1 MKDEDVGVAVKGDD
15 LGFELVAQSGLDG
28 EQATY
33 GEVLCVVVGGGGGRG
48 VTIHGHLVT
57 AAHSS
62 MPKKPESVLF
72 GFLIF
77 GLVLVSKMGRYFF
90 KVQFNYKWN
99 VGLLQSQLFV
109 STIFITTLDIR

>member
-33 GEVLCVVVGGGGGRG
+33 GEVLCVVVGCGGGGCA
-48 VTIHGHLVT
+48 TIHGHLVT

-62 MPKKPESVLF
+62 LPKKPESVLF
-72 GFLIF
+72 VFLRF
-77 GLVLVSKMGRYFF
+77 GLDLVSKMGRYFF
-90 KVQFNYKWN
+90 
-99 VGLLQSQLFV
+99 
-109 STIFITTLDIR
+109 

>member
-15 LGFELVAQSGLDG
+15 LGLELVAQSGLDG

-33 GEVLCVVVGGGGGRG
+33 CEVLCVVVGCGGGGG

-62 MPKKPESVLF
+62 LPKKPESVLF
-72 GFLIF
+72 VFLRF
-77 GLVLVSKMGRYFF
+77 GLDWFRKWADIFF

-99 VGLLQSQLFV
+99 AGLLQSQLCVNHFYHD
-109 STIFITTLDIR
+109 S

>member
-15 LGFELVAQSGLDG
+15 LGLELVAQSGLDG

-33 GEVLCVVVGGGGGRG
+33 GDVLCVVVGCGGGGG

-62 MPKKPESVLF
+62 LPKKPESVLF
-72 GFLIF
+72 VFLRF
-77 GLVLVSKMGRYFF
+77 GLDWFRKWADIFLE
-90 KVQFNYKWN
+90 FN
-99 VGLLQSQLFV
+99 S
-109 STIFITTLDIR
+109 ITNGT

>member
-15 LGFELVAQSGLDG
+15 LGLELVAQSGLDG

-33 GEVLCVVVGGGGGRG
+33 GEVLCVVVGCGGGGG

-62 MPKKPESVLF
+62 LPKKPESVLF
-72 GFLIF
+72 VFLRF
-77 GLVLVSKMGRYFF
+77 GLDWFRKWADIFF

-99 VGLLQSQLFV
+99 VGLLQSQLCVNHFYHD
-109 STIFITTLDIR
+109 S

>member
-15 LGFELVAQSGLDG
+15 LGLELVAQSGLDG

-33 GEVLCVVVGGGGGRG
+33 CEVLCVVVGCGGGGG

-62 MPKKPESVLF
+62 LPKIPESVLF
-72 GFLIF
+72 FFFEIWARFGFENGPIF
-77 GLVLVSKMGRYFF
+77 FLK
-90 KVQFNYKWN
+90 FN
-99 VGLLQSQLFV
+99 S
-109 STIFITTLDIR
+109 ITNGT